1 MKPPID
7 YKNLRT
13 YSDIKIAKEK
23 LKYSILLHEDMLS
36 KSVDALRGNVVSSLK
51 QSAWKWGMK
60 VAVSY
65 LMSQINSQNSKKEK

>member
-36 KSVDALRGNVVSSLK
+36 KSVDVLKGNVISSLK

-60 VAVSY
+60 VAVGY
-65 LMSQINSQNSKKEK
+65 LMTQINSQSSKKGK